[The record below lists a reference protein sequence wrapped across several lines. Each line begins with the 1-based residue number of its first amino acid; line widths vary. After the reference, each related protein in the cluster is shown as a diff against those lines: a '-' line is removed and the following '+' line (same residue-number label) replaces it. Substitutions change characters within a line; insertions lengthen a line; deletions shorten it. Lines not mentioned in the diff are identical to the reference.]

1 VRLLHP
7 RIVYRIRLIIRIEN
21 PVQQRINTALDM
33 QCGLHEP
40 KYNLMLRDTLGISH
54 ELQKPNTHTI
64 PASLTEHRPLLGVD
78 VHLPLPI
85 IAEGTQNS

>member
-1 VRLLHP
+1 
-7 RIVYRIRLIIRIEN
+7 
-21 PVQQRINTALDM
+21 M

-40 KYNLMLRDTLGISH
+40 KYDLMLRDALGISH